1 MKSIFLDGVVLKDIV
16 VGGTF
21 ARKVHAWPK
30 QIANGTS
37 EFAVGE
43 GLATAN
49 GDTHMQGEGCKVKN
63 SPLGMVTYTA
73 RGIASLTG
81 EFPPRRLRAR
91 RQAM

>member
-1 MKSIFLDGVVLKDIV
+1 MGCFKRYCGR
-16 VGGTF
+16 GTF

-49 GDTHMQGEGCKVKN
+49 GDTHMQGEGCKVKD
-63 SPLGMVTYTA
+63 
-73 RGIASLTG
+73 
-81 EFPPRRLRAR
+81 
-91 RQAM
+91 